1 MNTATFSSSADSL
14 KINARL
20 GAGSVAQLKALTRE
34 TGLGVSEIVR
44 VSLAHYHAAVF
55 QAKKPMPKSKIVAM
69 AGKYASSGPDS
80 GRLSA
85 DYKRIFGEILEE
97 KYKSR
102 TSAIALSAASSRKES
117 SRKRTA

>member
-1 MNTATFSSSADSL
+1 MNTATLSSPAEHL

-44 VSLAHYHAAVF
+44 VSLAHYHEAVF
-55 QAKKPMPKSKIVAM
+55 QAKKPIPKSKIVAM
-69 AGKYASSGPDS
+69 AGKYASTGPDS
-80 GRLSA
+80 GRLST

-97 KYKSR
+97 KYKAR
-102 TSAIALSAASSRKES
+102 TSDTGLSAAPSRKES
-117 SRKRTA
+117 SRKRAA